1 MENTRLNKILKEV
14 DALQNEINSYRP
26 MNEEYLEDFK
36 EYFRVGLTYSS
47 NALEGNSLTET
58 ETKIVLEEGL
68 TIGGKPLKD
77 YFEAVGHSDAFDY
90 LYKIINSAEKIDEKI
105 IKKMHHLFYRHID
118 EENAGKYRN
127 KKVFVTGSKYNF
139 PKPEEVQE
147 KINELIIK
155 LEGLEKNHPV
165 VYAAKL
171 HKEFVCIHPFI
182 DGNGRV
188 SRLLMNLALMQN
200 NYTIAIIPP
209 ILRMDYIRL
218 LEKSWENDT
227 EFCEFIAERVKETQK
242 DYLRL
247 LK

>member
-1 MENTRLNKILKEV
+1 MENTKLNKILKEV
-14 DALQNEINSYRP
+14 DILQNEINSYRP
-26 MNEEYLEDFK
+26 MNEEYVQDFK
-36 EYFRVGLTYSS
+36 EYFRIGLTYSS

-58 ETKIVLEEGL
+58 ETKVVLEEGL
-68 TIGGKPLKD
+68 TIGGKPLRD

-90 LYKIINSAEKIDEKI
+90 LYKVINSEEKISETV
-105 IKKMHHLFYRHID
+105 IKKIHYLFYRHID

-127 KKVFVTGSKYNF
+127 KKVFVTGSKHNF
-139 PKPEEVQE
+139 PKPEEVQG
-147 KINELIIK
+147 KIDKLMIK
-155 LEGLEKNHPV
+155 LEKLEENHPV

-171 HKEFVCIHPFI
+171 HKEFVCIHPFV

-188 SRLLMNLALMQN
+188 SRLLMNLALMKN

-209 ILRMDYIRL
+209 VLRMDYIRL
-218 LEKSWENDT
+218 LEKSWEDDT

>member
-1 MENTRLNKILKEV
+1 MENTKLNKILKEV
-14 DALQNEINSYRP
+14 DILQNEINSYRP
-26 MNEEYLEDFK
+26 MNEEYIQDFK
-36 EYFRVGLTYSS
+36 EYFRIGLTYSS

-58 ETKIVLEEGL
+58 ETKVVLEEGL
-68 TIGGKPLKD
+68 TIGGKPLRD

-90 LYKIINSAEKIDEKI
+90 LYKVINSEEKISESV
-105 IKKMHHLFYRHID
+105 IKKIHHLFYRHID
-118 EENAGKYRN
+118 EENAGEYRN
-127 KKVFVTGSKYNF
+127 KKVFVTGSKHNF
-139 PKPEEVQE
+139 PKPEEVQG
-147 KINELIIK
+147 KIDKLMMK
-155 LEGLEKNHPV
+155 LEKLEENHPV

-171 HKEFVCIHPFI
+171 HKELVCIHPFI

-188 SRLLMNLALMQN
+188 SRLLMNLALMKN

-218 LEKSWENDT
+218 LEKSWEDDT